1 MTIPLRVILIAIVI
15 HTLWGG
21 NPVAAK
27 LAFVAFPPL
36 WSAFLRFAMG
46 VSCLIVWAHFRGIR
60 LTPDRRE
67 WAGLGW
73 CSVLFFI
80 QIALLNIG
88 TDLTSGSLAA
98 ILIATNPLFSAM
110 CAHFVIAGDRLT
122 RVKSLGLGVAF
133 MGVVLILA
141 CGADFDAASNTG
153 NWGNWG
159 NWIVLVSAALLGA
172 RLIFTARLVRHIDP
186 TRVIIWQMILSM
198 PPFLVAA
205 LWFETIT
212 WARLDWTV
220 AAGLAYQGVLIAGI
234 GFVVTAELM
243 KRYTPSVMTGFGF
256 ISPLSGVLLS
266 MWLLS
271 ESPGW
276 AIYAGLAMVGGGLF
290 VMTREAKARV

>member
-27 LAFVAFPPL
+27 LAFVVFPPM
-36 WSAFLRFAMG
+36 WSSFLRFAMG
-46 VSCLIVWAHFRGIR
+46 VSCLIVWARFCGIR
-60 LTPDRRE
+60 LTPERRK

-88 TDLTSGSLAA
+88 ADLTSGSLAA
-98 ILIATNPLFSAM
+98 ILIATNPLFSAL

-122 RVKSLGLGVAF
+122 RVKSLGLGIAF
-133 MGVVLILA
+133 VGVVLILA
-141 CGADFDAASNTG
+141 RGADFDAVSNTG
-153 NWGNWG
+153 NWGNW
-159 NWIVLVSAALLGA
+159 IVLMSAGLLGA
-172 RLIFTARLVRHIDP
+172 RLIFTARLVRYIDP

-212 WARLDWTV
+212 WPRLDWIV
-220 AAGLAYQGVLIAGI
+220 AAGLGVSGRIDRRRRFRGDGGVDEALHAQRHDRVRVHLSDFWRVVEHVALIR
-234 GFVVTAELM
+234 
-243 KRYTPSVMTGFGF
+243 K
-256 ISPLSGVLLS
+256 
-266 MWLLS
+266 
-271 ESPGW
+271 PGLGDICGTRHGRWW
-276 AIYAGLAMVGGGLF
+276 AVCDDP
-290 VMTREAKARV
+290 RS